1 MGEKLYYVFKII
13 KEAREPISAKDILK
27 HLENYEIFLDIK
39 TVYSLIKKLND
50 FYYCLSNKQLIKT
63 IRRRGY
69 IIDEDFFEDGQL
81 QLLIDSVLFNPN
93 LDKKSANDL
102 VNKLALISSVIQ
114 MERLNTEHQNDNEL
128 TYDLLLN
135 LTTVIKA
142 INNHKNIAFKYISY
156 DIKDNALQEVY
167 HTNGNLNPETYVIS
181 PYKLILR
188 NSNYY
193 LIGYFD
199 KRKDSLSVYRID
211 RMRFVRNH
219 SSSYEDIQDRF
230 DMEKE
235 FENNVNMYVSNERI
249 DLKIAFESS
258 VLREVVNQFGQ
269 DINVNKCF
277 DGRIEAFIKDVALS
291 DGLIGWIMMLQDKVE
306 VVFPLSLKE
315 IVKTRIRA
323 MLRIYE

>member
-1 MGEKLYYVFKII
+1 M
-13 KEAREPISAKDILK
+13 
-27 HLENYEIFLDIK
+27 
-39 TVYSLIKKLND
+39 
-50 FYYCLSNKQLIKT
+50 SNKQLIKT

-93 LDKKSANDL
+93 LDKKSVNDL

-211 RMRFVRNH
+211 RMRIVRNH
-219 SSSYEDIQDRF
+219 SSSYEDIQDCF

-235 FENNVNMYVSNERI
+235 FENNVNMYVNNERI

-258 VLREVVNQFGQ
+258 VLREVVNQFG
-269 DINVNKCF
+269 
-277 DGRIEAFIKDVALS
+277 
-291 DGLIGWIMMLQDKVE
+291 
-306 VVFPLSLKE
+306 
-315 IVKTRIRA
+315 
-323 MLRIYE
+323 

>member
-27 HLENYEIFLDIK
+27 RLENYEIFLDIK

-199 KRKDSLSVYRID
+199 KRKDSLSVYRIYLL
-211 RMRFVRNH
+211 RIVRNH

>member
-27 HLENYEIFLDIK
+27 RLENYEIFLDIK

-193 LIGYFD
+193 LFGYFD

-211 RMRFVRNH
+211 RMRIVRNH
-219 SSSYEDIQDRF
+219 SSRSFRYG
-230 DMEKE
+230 K
-235 FENNVNMYVSNERI
+235 RI
-249 DLKIAFESS
+249 
-258 VLREVVNQFGQ
+258 
-269 DINVNKCF
+269 
-277 DGRIEAFIKDVALS
+277 
-291 DGLIGWIMMLQDKVE
+291 
-306 VVFPLSLKE
+306 
-315 IVKTRIRA
+315 
-323 MLRIYE
+323 

>member
-27 HLENYEIFLDIK
+27 RLENYHIYIDIK
-39 TVYSLIKKLND
+39 TVYSLISRINE
-50 FYYCLSNKQLIKT
+50 FYYCLTNKQLIKA

-69 IIDEDFFEDGQL
+69 LIDEDFFEDGQL
-81 QLLIDSVLFNPN
+81 KLLIDSVLFNPN
-93 LDKKSANDL
+93 LDQNSANAL
-102 VNKLALISSVIQ
+102 VHKLAAISSNLQ
-114 MERLNTEHQNDNEL
+114 MDRINMEHQNENDL

-135 LTTVIKA
+135 LTTIIKA
-142 INNHKNIAFKYISY
+142 INHRKNISFKYISY
-156 DIKDNALQEVY
+156 DIKDNSLQEVY
-167 HTNGNLNPETYVIS
+167 HTNGNLNSETYVIS

-211 RMRFVRNH
+211 RMRLVRNH
-219 SSSYEDIQDRF
+219 SSIYLDIQDRF

-235 FENNVNMYVSNERI
+235 FNNNVNMYASNERI
-249 DLKIAFESS
+249 DLKILFEAS

-269 DINVNKCF
+269 DISVDRAY
-277 DGRIEAFIKDVALS
+277 DGRIEAVIKDVALS
-291 DGLIGWIMMLQDKVE
+291 NGLVGWIMMLQDKVE
-306 VVFPLSLKE
+306 VVLPIDLKE
-315 IVKTRIRA
+315 IVKRQIKE
-323 MLRIYE
+323 MLKMYE

>member
-27 HLENYEIFLDIK
+27 RLENYEIFLDIK

-211 RMRFVRNH
+211 RMRIVRNH
-219 SSSYEDIQDRF
+219 SSIYEDIQDRF